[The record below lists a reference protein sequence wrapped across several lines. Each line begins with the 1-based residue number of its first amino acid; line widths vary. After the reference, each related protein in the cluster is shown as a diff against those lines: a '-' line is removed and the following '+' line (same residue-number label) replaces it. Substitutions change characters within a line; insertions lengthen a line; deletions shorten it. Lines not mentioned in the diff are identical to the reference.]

1 MQSRSNH
8 ALVLAAVLLLSPLP
22 AACSAETFSATITA
36 ADHDID
42 DGQGHIWRSRT
53 GLSGGQGF
61 STLLAGKTITGAK
74 TSEIFT
80 TNVWGKQSYSIP
92 VPEKGDYTVTLYAAE
107 DFFRKGGQRVF
118 HVDAEGARAVS
129 NIDLAATAGYATAY
143 RKAFTVEVSDGTL
156 NLALAGD
163 VNNPLVSAIR
173 VQQGGGDASSDPVM
187 VPIPGVS
194 GSSAATSAETPA
206 MSPSATGSSPTASS
220 TSTVVHK
227 STGTNTSGRAVGF
240 APDSFWFSDV
250 SKAPL
255 AANSAAQ
262 AADLAKQVRDY
273 YGGVA
278 AFNAHQYNVA
288 LETVGAD
295 VPTVDVTW
303 VDCQNKGSL
312 PAEIYTGSAFFKK
325 VPIPAEAAPAVGT
338 DGQLSI
344 YQPSTDKLWEFWQA
358 KKVGNTWQACW
369 GGRIDKVSTNLGQF
383 REGYGVSATNIAL
396 AGGMIT
402 LADVRRGKINHAMS
416 VAIMDPAPY
425 TQISWPAQ
433 RSDGHPASKGLIR
446 EGQRLRLDPTLDLS
460 KYDLTPMGRMVAE
473 AAQTYGFIV
482 TDKSGAVAV
491 PTESGLREK
500 ATTGKNPWDTL
511 LTVPDYK
518 VLENFPWDKT
528 QFMPVDYGKP

>member
-1 MQSRSNH
+1 MQSRSH
-8 ALVLAAVLLLSPLP
+8 HVIVLATALLLAPLP
-22 AACSAETFSATITA
+22 ACSSESFNFLTTTA
-36 ADHDID
+36 KSDVTDPEGKVWH
-42 DGQGHIWRSRT
+42 SRA
-53 GLSGGQGF
+53 GLEGGKGT
-61 STLLAGKTITGAK
+61 STRLAGREISG
-74 TSEIFT
+74 TSTPALFT
-80 TNVWGKQSYSIP
+80 SNVWGNHAYRIP
-92 VPEKGDYTVTLYAAE
+92 VPGSGNYRVTLYAAE
-107 DFFRKGGQRVF
+107 DYFQEEGRRVF
-118 HVDAEGARAVS
+118 HVDAEGATAVD
-129 NIDLAATAGYATAY
+129 NIDLVQAAGYATAY
-143 RKAFTVEVSDGTL
+143 SKSFTVTVTDGQL
-156 NLALAGD
+156 DLKFIGN
-163 VNNPLVSAIR
+163 VNNPLISAVR
-173 VQQGGGDASSDPVM
+173 VELPANSSAVDPVITST
-187 VPIPGVS
+187 PTPPAP
-194 GSSAATSAETPA
+194 SSATPGNTYSAAGGPA
-206 MSPSATGSSPTASS
+206 AGE
-220 TSTVVHK
+220 
-227 STGTNTSGRAVGF
+227 NTSGRAVGF
-240 APDSFWFSDV
+240 ASNSFFFQDV
-250 SKAPL
+250 SQAPL

-303 VDCQNKGSL
+303 VDCQKKGSL
-312 PAEIYTGSAFFKK
+312 PADIYTGAAYFKK

-344 YQPSTDKLWEFWQA
+344 YQPSTDRLWEFWKA

-369 GGRIDKVSTNLGQF
+369 GGRIDKVSTNLGYF
-383 REGYGVSATNIAL
+383 RESYGVSATNVSL
-396 AGGMIT
+396 TGGMIT
-402 LADVRRGKINHAMS
+402 LADVRRGSINHAMS
-416 VAIMDPAPY
+416 VAIINPAPY
-425 TQISWPAQ
+425 QQISWPAQ

-446 EGQRLRLDPTLDLS
+446 EGQRFRLDPSLDLS

-500 ATTGKNPWDTL
+500 ATTGRNPWDTL

-528 QFMPVDYGKP
+528 QFMPLDYGKP